1 MKFERGKRYDQKCK
15 IAIGECFLYF
25 RWSWMLVKIY
35 ISWFFNCFDDRFATN
50 FFNIIGRDGTW
61 FQKWFRHGLKKE
73 GRMFR
78 QKRHQI
84 IKHGFVKTYLYFSAI
99 LIYKTTTT
107 TTNISSSGYI
117 MLEKNIILYY
127 GTVLIMLPKKS

>member
-15 IAIGECFLYF
+15 ITNGGCSLYF
-25 RWSWMLVKIY
+25 RWLGILAKIY
-35 ISWFFNCFDDRFATN
+35 ISWFFKCFDDRFATN
-50 FFNIIGRDGTW
+50 ILNIIGRDDTW

-73 GRMFR
+73 GRMFC

-84 IKHGFVKTYLYFSAI
+84 IKHGFVKAYLYFSTT

-107 TTNISSSGYI
+107 NINSSEYI
-117 MLEKNIILYY
+117 MLGILYY